1 MKTDEKKAIRAAI
14 YCRCSTDEQWQGKD
28 FNTLESQAS
37 ICKHAI
43 AMKEHEGWTLGQVF
57 EDGGYSGGSIER
69 PALQELLDEIEAG
82 NIQAVVV
89 YRLDRLT
96 RSIAD
101 FYELWRIFEKHGVV
115 FVSATEAF
123 STDTP
128 TGELFL
134 NLLLSLAQWE
144 RQLTRQRVADK
155 IAERSKRGYWNGGNP
170 PFGYDYSKEEKLLVP
185 NKKEVPIV
193 RNIFELIAQYGSPAE
208 VAKQLN
214 TDGITTKSHLAT
226 KKDGKTKVM
235 GGKRWVGQN
244 VTRLIRNPLYKG
256 IITHADNEYE
266 GRHKALI
273 DAKLWEKA
281 NKALMEKKPAQTS
294 TRRSNRHEMLL
305 KGILTCGHCGKQ
317 LIPKPAGKKDANGN
331 PYLYYTCGDINKHGK
346 SAQCELRNIPAR
358 AFEEF
363 IIKLLSELGKHP
375 DVVRA
380 TAEAAKSE
388 HLEAVKPF
396 EAKLRKAVKE
406 LDEVS
411 KEVAS
416 LIEMAK
422 RPEMKN
428 LSSEFMAEADSLGK
442 RKSDL
447 QVERQKLQMEID
459 YRHSLVVDETL
470 ICENLTEFTSLFD
483 KLTFEEQSELMSL
496 LFKEIR
502 VSRFDPEKD
511 KTPCDPEVFVTKMR
525 TSWYR
530 VDLRM
535 FSKSFNIKDMLGNG
549 ELEPEVR
556 NKGKGGGEGGIRTP
570 GTVSGTTDFE
580 SVPFGHSGTSP

>member
-1 MKTDEKKAIRAAI
+1 MEPNQKKAIRTAI

-28 FNTLESQAS
+28 FNTLESQTA

-43 AMKEHEGWTLGQVF
+43 AMKEHEHGWTLGQVF

-69 PALQELLDEIEAG
+69 PALQELIDEIEAG

-101 FYELWRIFEKHGVV
+101 FYELWRIFEKHDVV

-144 RQLTRQRVADK
+144 RQLTRQRVCDK

-170 PFGYDYSKEEKLLVP
+170 PFGYDYSKDEKLLVP

-193 RNIFELIAQYGSPAE
+193 RNIFELIAQYGSPSE

-214 TDGITTKSHLAT
+214 KDGINTKSYLAT
-226 KKDGKTKVM
+226 KQDGETKVM

-244 VTRLIRNPLYKG
+244 VTRLVRNPIYKG
-256 IITHADNEYE
+256 IILHGENEYE
-266 GRHKALI
+266 GRHEALI
-273 DAKLWEKA
+273 DASLWEKS
-281 NKALMEKKPAQTS
+281 NKALMEKNPVQSA
-294 TRRSNRHEMLL
+294 TRQRNRHEMLL
-305 KGILTCGHCGKQ
+305 KGILRCDHCNKH
-317 LIPKPAGKKDANGN
+317 LVPKPAGKKDSDGN

-346 SAQCELRNIPAR
+346 KNACELRNIPAR

-363 IIKLLSELGKHP
+363 IIKLLSELGQHP
-375 DVVRA
+375 DVIKA
-380 TAEAAKSE
+380 TAEAAQSE

-396 EAKLRKAVKE
+396 EAKLRQAVKE

-416 LIEMAK
+416 LIDMAK

-428 LSSEFMAEADSLGK
+428 LSGEFMAEADSLGK
-442 RKSDL
+442 RKSEL

-459 YRHSLVVDETL
+459 YRRALVVDENL
-470 ICENLTEFTSLFD
+470 ICKNLTEFTSLFD
-483 KLTFEEQSELMSL
+483 QLTFEERSELMNL
-496 LFKEIR
+496 LFREIR

-511 KTPCDPEVFVTKMR
+511 AQPCDPEVFVTKMR
-525 TSWYR
+525 TAWYK
-530 VDLRM
+530 VDFRM
-535 FSKSFNIKDMLGNG
+535 FSKSFNMKDLMGNG
-549 ELEPEVR
+549 KSEPEVR
-556 NKGKGGGEGGIRTP
+556 NKSKSGGDDGIRT
-570 GTVSGTTDFE
+570 
-580 SVPFGHSGTSP
+580 H